1 MTDSLTLVVIA
12 RGPLRVVR
20 GTFLRFSFNNS
31 TIKGAALGTSLSDA
45 LVTYGGD
52 EEKAY
57 QSILTCAASTSNTG
71 EIWDDDNYYTPDY
84 CCNGW
89 FSEDDCTVSDFW

>member
-1 MTDSLTLVVIA
+1 MATH
-12 RGPLRVVR
+12 
-20 GTFLRFSFNNS
+20 
-31 TIKGAALGTSLSDA
+31 
-45 LVTYGGD
+45 GGD

-57 QSILTCAASTSNTG
+57 KSILTCAASTSNTG

>member
-1 MTDSLTLVVIA
+1 MRA
-12 RGPLRVVR
+12 RRGNRVVL
-20 GTFLRFSFNNS
+20 FFAFHFSFNNS

-45 LVTYGGD
+45 MATHGGD

-57 QSILTCAASTSNTG
+57 KSILTCAASTSNTG
-71 EIWDDDNYYTPDY
+71 EIWDDDKYYTPDY